1 MYQEM
6 QLLKHLNV
14 EQEYIEEE
22 NKNILSYLSSSLEH
36 AELVVGKTSEDLID
50 IVME

>member
-6 QLLKHLNV
+6 QLLRHLDV
-14 EQEYIEEE
+14 EQEYFEEE
-22 NKNILSYLSSSLEH
+22 NKNIADYLSSSLEH
-36 AELVVGKTSEDLID
+36 VELVVGKTNEDLVD